1 MESQLVVSSII
12 WEDESL
18 FEISIFGSNGQFS
31 GQADCYTNREEIDL
45 LGKLLEKFPRN
56 TKDEFEFKS
65 RSTPDLSY
73 FSIHAFCID
82 NSGHTMFAVTIAHIE
97 SFTNVRNENY
107 KVNFDMKVEPQ
118 AICNFGMQ
126 LQRLAVNPLGK
137 TKAVL
142 KNAL

>member
-1 MESQLVVSSII
+1 MESQLVVSSI

-31 GQADCYTNREEIDL
+31 GQADCYTNREEIEH
-45 LGKLLEKFPRN
+45 LGRLLEKFPR
-56 TKDEFEFKS
+56 TTQDELEFKS

-73 FSIHAFCID
+73 FSIHAFCTD
-82 NSGHTMFAVTIAHIE
+82 SSGHTMFAVTIAHIE
-97 SFTNVRNENY
+97 SFTNVRNESY

-118 AICNFGMQ
+118 AICNFGIQ
-126 LQRLAVNPLGK
+126 LQRIAVNPLGK

-142 KNAL
+142 KNAI

>member
-1 MESQLVVSSII
+1 MESQLVVSSI

-31 GQADCYTNREEIDL
+31 GQADCYTNREEIEH
-45 LGKLLEKFPRN
+45 LGRLLENFPRT
-56 TKDEFEFKS
+56 TKDELEFKS

-73 FSIHAFCID
+73 FSIHAFCTD
-82 NSGHTMFAVTIAHIE
+82 SSGHTMFAVTIAHIE
-97 SFTNVRNENY
+97 SFTNVRNESY

-118 AICNFGMQ
+118 AICNFGIQ

-142 KNAL
+142 KNAI

>member
-45 LGKLLEKFPRN
+45 LEKLLEKFPRN

-82 NSGHTMFAVTIAHIE
+82 NSGHTMFAVTIK
-97 SFTNVRNENY
+97 SNRNQK
-107 KVNFDMKVEPQ
+107 KVDFATMIGDKR
-118 AICNFGMQ
+118 AAT
-126 LQRLAVNPLGK
+126 LQK
-137 TKAVL
+137 
-142 KNAL
+142 